1 MCLISY
7 KNNGSSRAVTEKMKV
22 RAGSVELSWLSLATK
37 FLNGQKLTC
46 ATYSHGTMQ
55 ILLQIA
61 ALFAVQK
68 LLRFWFSAFVFF
80 RFWPREIRRVKPEKI
95 LNVKLL
101 VISIFIF
108 KWCRDRKFPLSRITV
123 QWFSDKWQF
132 SSQSLSVKF
141 TRKVY
146 WPVWKHTIE
155 KLVNCIHSSELW

>member
-1 MCLISY
+1 MFLISY

-37 FLNGQKLTC
+37 FLNGQKFTC

-61 ALFAVQK
+61 ASVCCSKTFTVLVFN
-68 LLRFWFSAFVFF
+68 SAFVFF
-80 RFWPREIRRVKPEKI
+80 RFWPREIRRVKPGKI

-108 KWCRDRKFPLSRITV
+108 KWCREIPFESYYGSMI
-123 QWFSDKWQF
+123 QWQVTTF
-132 SSQSLSVKF
+132 V
-141 TRKVY
+141 T
-146 WPVWKHTIE
+146 
-155 KLVNCIHSSELW
+155 KLVSKIY